1 MGDPKK
7 TAEKKGF
14 RVWLST
20 VVVAVLAAFVVPY
33 GIFTNFA
40 PSLSVYGFWTVF
52 AFVIVGFIYWG
63 IKDWR
68 DSE

>member
-1 MGDPKK
+1 MRDSTKVSG
-7 TAEKKGF
+7 KKGF
-14 RVWLST
+14 KIWLA
-20 VVVAVLAAFVVPY
+20 VVFIAVVAAFVVPY
-33 GIFTNFA
+33 GILTNFA

-63 IKDWR
+63 VKDWR